1 MVCKSYNMSFR
12 QETLNCWCLGITFDW
27 VRVKFFLI
35 YIFALFLFRD
45 TAGQERFR
53 TLTSMHFR
61 GTKVSCSVVQ
71 QLVTLIP
78 CPQVSRL
85 ACRAKKKAQ
94 GGLRR
99 KKWQDGWLTMLF
111 WAQIEKNLFIKISI
125 FLFFFSGLEE
135 IVSQNRFVAKLMN
148 SSMSIVVFSRV
159 FYWFMTL
166 QTLTHSISF
175 NTGWRQWI
183 RYSMIYLICNMLVLQ
198 EQKYHWQANI
208 T

>member
-27 VRVKFFLI
+27 VRVKVFLI

-71 QLVTLIP
+71 QLVTLIHVP

-99 KKWQDGWLTMLF
+99 KKWQEGWLTMLF
-111 WAQIEKNLFIKISI
+111 WAQIEKNIFVKISI
-125 FLFFFSGLEE
+125 FLFFFRLRR
-135 IVSQNRFVAKLMN
+135 NRFSKQICSKVN
-148 SSMSIVVFSRV
+148 EFQYVNCCVFQGV
-159 FYWFMTL
+159 LLVYDITNAN
-166 QTLTHSISF
+166 SF
-175 NTGWRQWI
+175 NQ
-183 RYSMIYLICNMLVLQ
+183 LQ
-198 EQKYHWQANI
+198 YWLKAMNKVQHDLSNL
-208 T
+208 